1 MLLER
6 SPSPTVE
13 QRKSPAITR
22 RFVFNDAGLASLK
35 EKLMEPMIS
44 RLKAVTVILRESILD
59 AITASKIVTQAVNLR
74 RKGNPPFP
82 SNSFGNYVIHAI
94 ATIDP

>member
-1 MLLER
+1 MEK
-6 SPSPTVE
+6 
-13 QRKSPAITR
+13 RKSPAVTR

-35 EKLMEPMIS
+35 EKLMEPMIN
-44 RLKAVTVILRESILD
+44 RVKVVTVILCESILG
-59 AITASKIVTQAVNLR
+59 AITASKVVTQAVNLR

-94 ATIDP
+94 ATIGL